1 MTIGV
6 PKETDAVETRS
17 AMIPANVARLVALG
31 AAVHMEAGAGN
42 GSGLSDEAFAAAGA
56 TIVRER
62 QALLAAADILLR
74 VRKPPL
80 AEVEWVKPG
89 CVHVSFLDPFQE
101 TELLSKL
108 AARGVSAVSLEM
120 FPRITRAQK
129 MDALTS
135 QANLAGYVAVILGAE
150 YAGKIFPM
158 MMTAAGTISPARVL
172 VIGAGVAGLQAIATA
187 RRLGARVEAF
197 DTRQVVEEQVRS
209 LGARFVK
216 IDIGEIGQTK
226 DGYARPL
233 TEEQLR
239 KQREGLK
246 KVCAES
252 DVVITT
258 AQVFGRKAPMIVTGE
273 MVGAMRQGSVIVD
286 LAIENGGNVEGAVL
300 GQVVER
306 NGVKI
311 IGFPNLAGRVPVHAS
326 QVYSTNLV
334 NFIEE
339 FWDKPARQFVL
350 QLEDEIIKG
359 CLVTH
364 AGQICNPRLKGN
376 A

>member
-1 MTIGV
+1 
-6 PKETDAVETRS
+6 
-17 AMIPANVARLVALG
+17 
-31 AAVHMEAGAGN
+31 
-42 GSGLSDEAFAAAGA
+42 
-56 TIVRER
+56 
-62 QALLAAADILLR
+62 
-74 VRKPPL
+74 
-80 AEVEWVKPG
+80 VKPG

-273 MVGAMRQGSVIVD
+273 MVAAMRPGSVIVD

-300 GQVVER
+300 GQAIER